1 MGYKAHILIFL
12 SYNIFNSFIGTLM
25 KLLHLTLIALLGT
38 FTYAIEAGHEGHE
51 HAKSEATATHTIY
64 YGKILEIKPA
74 MGYKYL
80 KIDENGTEVWVAIA
94 NAPVAVGDK
103 VGYDKRTMMKDFKSK
118 TLNQNFK
125 EIFFASNVYLP
136 QKGQTPKS
144 MKDMLGLSTKM
155 KDPHAGMGRGMSP
168 VEEDEKPSKA
178 FVKKDTYTIEEIHMW
193 RKELNDQII
202 TIKGSVFKVSQ
213 NIMKLD
219 WVHIGDGTGNEKKLT
234 DDLVFTAAS
243 TTLKQGDK
251 VIATGKVVV
260 DKDFGYGYFY
270 KVIIQDATF
279 QVQ

>member
-1 MGYKAHILIFL
+1 
-12 SYNIFNSFIGTLM
+12 M
-25 KLLHLTLIALLGT
+25 KLLHFALITLLST
-38 FTYAIEAGHEGHE
+38 FTYAVEAGHEGHD
-51 HAKSEATATHTIY
+51 HAKSETATVQAHKIY

-94 NAPVAVGDK
+94 NAPVDVGDK
-103 VGYDKRTMMKDFKSK
+103 VGYDKKTMMTNFQSK

-125 EIFFASNVYLP
+125 EIFFASDVYLP
-136 QKGQTPKS
+136 QKVQRPKS
-144 MKDMLGLSTKM
+144 MKDMLGLSSAK

-168 VEEDEKPSKA
+168 VEEEQKPAKP
-178 FVKKDTYTIEEIHMW
+178 FVTKDAYTIEEIHMW
-193 RKELNDQII
+193 RKELKDQII
-202 TIKGSVFKVSQ
+202 SIKGSVFKVSR

-234 DDLVFTAAS
+234 DDLVFTATA

-251 VIATGKVVV
+251 VIAKGKVIV

-279 QVQ
+279 EVK